1 MRSLIFIQ
9 FGCRTIVMENTNPQ
23 ENSQNQVS
31 SDTSN
36 ETPEV
41 ESDETLISPETT
53 TNSPQTTADSK
64 QSNEQETQVESNT
77 SDNSRSPG
85 KDRGL

>member
-23 ENSQNQVS
+23 EDYQNQVS

-36 ETPEV
+36 DTPEV
-41 ESDETLISPETT
+41 VSDEILTSPEV
-53 TNSPQTTADSK
+53 TADSE
-64 QSNEQETQVESNT
+64 QSNKQETQVESNT
-77 SDNSRSPG
+77 SGNSRSPG
-85 KDRGL
+85 KDRDL